1 MSKNAMGKT
10 VFLLKVERR
19 QVMTNSERKN
29 KEKAAAY
36 LISRINT
43 YYDPSVSASLLELHG
58 GTPTDIGSWELESLI
73 DDLLTIVNDHD

>member
-1 MSKNAMGKT
+1 MSKNAMGET

-36 LISRINT
+36 LI
-43 YYDPSVSASLLELHG
+43 G
-58 GTPTDIGSWELESLI
+58 
-73 DDLLTIVNDHD
+73 NDHD